1 MVSSRFLS
9 LLFPILLLIATH
21 QAFAQEDWLAYQSH
35 LCSNNKGNYTTNST
49 YHRNLNTLLS
59 SLPSN
64 NTGNGYGFYNSSY
77 GQSSDDNQVYAIA
90 LCYMVN
96 IDDPGCRNCLNVS
109 RYALIELC
117 PNQKEAVFFTHG
129 CMLRYSN
136 SLIYGTMETTP
147 SLCMS
152 NTQDVPSSTVNEFFQ
167 KLREL
172 LGSLRSETAAAGSLR
187 KFAYGN
193 TSGENIQTIYGLT
206 QCTPDLSEQEC
217 NDCLIG
223 AFGNLCS
230 NGKIGGR
237 VIRPSCYFM
246 YEVYPY
252 INISAVK
259 PLPSVPSPPLSSPP
273 ISPPPPSTTGN
284 SEGSNRSR
292 NVVIIVVSIV
302 VSLLLIISIC
312 ICLRVR
318 KTKKKLEILPA
329 EDVDE
334 IGNAESLQMDFD
346 TIRLATDDFS
356 EVNKLGQGGFG
367 SVYKGK
373 LFNGENI
380 AVKRLSMNSGQGD
393 IEFQNEVLLVARL
406 QHRNLVRLLGF
417 CLEGQE
423 RLLVYEFVSNAS
435 LDRIIFDPIKRAEL
449 DWDRRYKIIVGITRG
464 LLYLHEDS
472 RLRII
477 HRDLK
482 VSNILID
489 GEMNPKIADFGMAR
503 LFVPDQTQANT
514 KRIVGTYGYMS
525 PEYAM
530 HGHFSVKSDV
540 YSFGVLTLEIISGQK
555 ISDFQRGENV
565 EDLLSYAWKNW
576 VKGTASNLIDPTL
589 RIGSR
594 SEMMRCIHIGLLC
607 VQENAADRPTMAS
620 IIVMLNSYSLV
631 LPVPSPPSFVMHSN
645 TEFKTPLWAL
655 DSNSD
660 DQSQSNST
668 KVSVNETTISDLYPR

>member
-9 LLFPILLLIATH
+9 LLFPIILLIATH

-77 GQSSDDNQVYAIA
+77 GQSSDNNQVYAIA

-237 VIRPSCYFM
+237 VIRPSCYFL

-259 PLPSVPSPPLSSPP
+259 PLPSLRSPPLSSPP
-273 ISPPPPSTTGN
+273 ISPLPPSTTGN

-367 SVYKGK
+367 SVYK
-373 LFNGENI
+373 
-380 AVKRLSMNSGQGD
+380 
-393 IEFQNEVLLVARL
+393 VLLVARL

-530 HGHFSVKSDV
+530 HGHFSVKSDI